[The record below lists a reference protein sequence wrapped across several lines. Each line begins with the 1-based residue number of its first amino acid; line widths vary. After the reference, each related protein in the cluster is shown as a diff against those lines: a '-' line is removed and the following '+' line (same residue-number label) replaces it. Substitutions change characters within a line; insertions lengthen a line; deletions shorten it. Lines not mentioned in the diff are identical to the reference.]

1 VISGEIKVFPNTID
15 LVRETATKIAAVA
28 RAGIH
33 ATGSA
38 SLVLSGGNTPRAVYE
53 LLASDEWR
61 GRVDWP
67 KLHLFWGDERAV
79 PPNAPDSNYRM
90 ANESMIRKIPIP
102 AGNVHR
108 IPSERPP
115 QEAALLYQAEIR
127 KAFQLRDR
135 QLPRFT
141 LVLLGLGEDGHIAS
155 LFPNSAALQDRARLV
170 TENYVESIHASRITL
185 TMPVINNALSI
196 VVIVSG
202 KPKAGILRAVV
213 DTDVPEYPANMVR
226 PIAGTVTWMVDA
238 DAASLISNS
247 SKP

>member
-1 VISGEIKVFPNTID
+1 MISGDVKIFPNAIE
-15 LVRETATKIAAVA
+15 LAQEAASKVAAVM
-28 RAGIH
+28 RAGIQ

-90 ANESMIRKIPIP
+90 ANESLIRKIPIP
-102 AGNVHR
+102 AANVHR
-108 IPSERPP
+108 IPGERPP

-127 KAFQLRDR
+127 RVMQLRDR
-135 QLPRFT
+135 ELPRFT

-155 LFPNSAALQDRARLV
+155 LFPNSAALQERVRLV
-170 TENYVESIHASRITL
+170 TENYIERLRASRITL
-185 TMPVINNALSI
+185 TMPVINSALS
-196 VVIVSG
+196 VLVLVSG
-202 KPKAGILRAVV
+202 KEKAGILRAVM

-226 PIAGTVTWMVDA
+226 PTAGSTTWMVDA
-238 DAASLISNS
+238 DAASLIQQ
-247 SKP
+247 PR

>member
-1 VISGEIKVFPNTID
+1 MIDGEIRVLPNAIE
-15 LVRETATKIAAVA
+15 LVRETASKIAAVV

-53 LLASDEWR
+53 LLASDEYR

-90 ANESMIRKIPIP
+90 ANESLIRKIPIP
-102 AGNVHR
+102 AANVHR
-108 IPSERPP
+108 IPAERPP

-127 KAFQLRDR
+127 KVFQLRDR

-141 LVLLGLGEDGHIAS
+141 LVLLGLGEDGHVAS
-155 LFPNSAALQDRARLV
+155 LFPNSPGLQERTRLV
-170 TENYVESIHASRITL
+170 AENYVESIRASRITL

-196 VVIVSG
+196 LVIVSG
-202 KPKAGILRAVV
+202 KAKAGILRAVR
-213 DTDVPEYPANMVR
+213 DTDVPQYPANMVR
-226 PIAGTVTWMVDA
+226 PAAGTVTWMVDD
-238 DAASLISNS
+238 DAASLIHHS
-247 SKP
+247 